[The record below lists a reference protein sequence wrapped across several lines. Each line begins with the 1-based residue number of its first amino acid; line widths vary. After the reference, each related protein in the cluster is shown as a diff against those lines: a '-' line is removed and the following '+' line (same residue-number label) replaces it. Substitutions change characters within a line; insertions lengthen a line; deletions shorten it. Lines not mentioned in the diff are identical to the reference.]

1 MNKSRLVSEI
11 AENVNLTKIDVKKV
25 VDALF
30 DCIEKN
36 LNAGERIMVSGFGVF
51 SVSNSPERVG
61 RNPRTGES
69 VRIAPRRS
77 VKFRSSMEIK

>member
-1 MNKSRLVSEI
+1 MNKSQLISEV
-11 AENVNLTKIDVKKV
+11 AEDVNLTKIDVKRV
-25 VDALF
+25 VDAVF
-30 DCIEKN
+30 DRIEKN
-36 LNAGERIMVSGFGVF
+36 LNAGERIMISGFGVF

-69 VRIAPRRS
+69 VKIAPRRS